1 MIFGYAPRNLA
12 ADRANLAFQLAQ
24 PGLLCVL
31 HDHVCVALHAA
42 LGESRL
48 QETTVLMMKITVR
61 GQQAVANEI
70 DASQFRSLAQ
80 LLEESFRTYADRRAF
95 ICMDHAI
102 TYGELDQLS
111 HAFAAWLQSRGLRP
125 GIRPPKSKSATS

>member
-1 MIFGYAPRNLA
+1 MEKLWLKNYPAGVPA
-12 ADRANLAFQLAQ
+12 
-24 PGLLCVL
+24 
-31 HDHVCVALHAA
+31 
-42 LGESRL
+42 
-48 QETTVLMMKITVR
+48 
-61 GQQAVANEI
+61 EI

-111 HAFAAWLQSRGLRP
+111 HAFAAWLQSRGCLLYTSPSPRDATLSRMP
-125 GIRPPKSKSATS
+125 SSA

>member
-1 MIFGYAPRNLA
+1 MEKLWLKNYPAGVPA
-12 ADRANLAFQLAQ
+12 
-24 PGLLCVL
+24 
-31 HDHVCVALHAA
+31 
-42 LGESRL
+42 
-48 QETTVLMMKITVR
+48 
-61 GQQAVANEI
+61 EI

-111 HAFAAWLQSRGLRP
+111 PLPHGCSRAACAPARALR
-125 GIRPPKSKSATS
+125 S